1 MIKIAVAAALAAIV
15 IADAAR
21 VPAATPAGVTI
32 ERPRGLKGDR
42 LQISPQAP
50 GCTDA
55 VWPNYSGRM
64 RRQPPAAV
72 RHAVVPHRAV
82 RLSRATGGPVMTRL
96 YIHAAAAA
104 VGDLARRL
112 RLRRAARLCA
122 VVCPAAAA
130 AVPAGD
136 AAARHL

>member
-55 VWPNYSGRM
+55 VWPNYPAECVGSRQQPSGTPSSRI
-64 RRQPPAAV
+64 V
-72 RHAVVPHRAV
+72 RSV
-82 RLSRATGGPVMTRL
+82 
-96 YIHAAAAA
+96 
-104 VGDLARRL
+104 
-112 RLRRAARLCA
+112 
-122 VVCPAAAA
+122 
-130 AVPAGD
+130 
-136 AAARHL
+136 